1 MKNIDIKNIK
11 DLLIDYGTEYG
22 LKLIGAVVIW
32 IIGSWII
39 KKIKKILLKAMDK
52 LNYDESLEKFLTSL
66 IVGILK
72 VVLIVL
78 ILGQL
83 GVETSTF
90 AAILAAAGLAIGLAL
105 QGSLSNFAGGILIMI
120 FKPYRIGDYIKA
132 QGESGTVKEI
142 EIFTTKLNT
151 TDNKE
156 IIIPNGAI
164 SNGNITNFSTEK
176 VRRVD
181 LKIGV
186 SYEADIKQTKELLMR
201 IMMENSKVLSD
212 PEPLIVLWE
221 LADSSV
227 NFYMRSWA
235 NTDDYWTV
243 YFEMLE
249 TSKIELDKAGIE
261 IPYPQMDIHTKN

>member
-132 QGESGTVKEI
+132 QGESVA
-142 EIFTTKLNT
+142 N
-151 TDNKE
+151 
-156 IIIPNGAI
+156 
-164 SNGNITNFSTEK
+164 
-176 VRRVD
+176 
-181 LKIGV
+181 
-186 SYEADIKQTKELLMR
+186 
-201 IMMENSKVLSD
+201 
-212 PEPLIVLWE
+212 LI
-221 LADSSV
+221 
-227 NFYMRSWA
+227 R
-235 NTDDYWTV
+235 
-243 YFEMLE
+243 
-249 TSKIELDKAGIE
+249 
-261 IPYPQMDIHTKN
+261 

>member
-1 MKNIDIKNIK
+1 
-11 DLLIDYGTEYG
+11 
-22 LKLIGAVVIW
+22 
-32 IIGSWII
+32 
-39 KKIKKILLKAMDK
+39 
-52 LNYDESLEKFLTSL
+52 
-66 IVGILK
+66 
-72 VVLIVL
+72 
-78 ILGQL
+78 
-83 GVETSTF
+83 
-90 AAILAAAGLAIGLAL
+90 
-105 QGSLSNFAGGILIMI
+105 MI

-201 IMMENSKVLSD
+201 IMMENSKVLRD

-261 IPYPQMDIHTKN
+261 IPYPQMDIHTKK